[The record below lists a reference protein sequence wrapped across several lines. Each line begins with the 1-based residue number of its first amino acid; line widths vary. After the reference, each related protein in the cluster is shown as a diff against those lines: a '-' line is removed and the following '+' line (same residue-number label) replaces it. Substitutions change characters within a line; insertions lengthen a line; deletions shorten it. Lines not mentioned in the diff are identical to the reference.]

1 MNEFKFGDIVLL
13 KFPFTDGVSFKKRP
27 ALVIKDSKDG
37 DVIVCRVTSK
47 IYQTSFDL
55 KLRNWVKYGLRLPSV
70 IRIHKIASLEISLVD
85 LKIGQIDKTTQNQAK
100 RIFKKLVI

>member
-1 MNEFKFGDIVLL
+1 MDELRFGDIVLL
-13 KFPFTDGVSFKKRP
+13 KSPFTDGLSSKKRP

-47 IYQTSFDL
+47 LYQTSFDI
-55 KLRNWVKYGLRLPSV
+55 KLRNWEKYGLRLPSV
-70 IRIHKIASLEISLVD
+70 IRVHKIAALEKNLAD
-85 LKIGQIDKTTQNQAK
+85 LKIGQLEKTVQNQVK